1 MKKSLGAKTIMYPT
15 PVLLVGSYDREGR
28 ANVMTAA
35 WGGICCSKPPCVY
48 VSLRKATYSYS
59 NLMERR
65 AYTISVPSV
74 DLVAEADYFGTA
86 SGRDE
91 DKLARAGLTA
101 VRSELVDA
109 PYIAECP
116 LVLECRLVHAIELGL
131 HTQFVGEVL
140 DVKADEGVLDARGHL
155 SIERVRPFLYAPPD
169 RAYYG
174 VGDMLG
180 GAWDIGKRI
189 AETDEQA

>member
-1 MKKSLGAKTIMYPT
+1 MKRSLGAKTILYPT

-48 VSLRKATYSYS
+48 VSLRKATYSYG

-65 AYTISVPSV
+65 AYTVSVPSS
-74 DLVAEADYFGTA
+74 DLVAEADYLGTA

-101 VRSELVDA
+101 VHSDLVDA

-140 DVKADEGVLDARGHL
+140 DVKADESVLDERGRL
-155 SIERVRPFLYAPPD
+155 TIERLRPFLYAPPD
-169 RAYYG
+169 KAYYG
-174 VGDMLG
+174 VGERLG
-180 GAWDIGKRI
+180 EAWEIGKRI
-189 AETDEQA
+189 IATAEDA